1 MMKTMIKEGGWNA
14 SSWAVKE
21 QALQAS
27 RDHWAALSQSW
38 KEEPDMAL
46 AAIKGRIVTD
56 LRDLPDA
63 LRMDRAFLIQAIRV
77 RPRTWLTLSEP
88 FAHDVEM
95 AKIIPQLDPE
105 IARAVFS
112 RFPCLQSDRHFWLQ
126 WLTALSQSH
135 NQYSTTNRELPR
147 LMRQYATDAI
157 LNDETTMV
165 QAVRVSGECLSLA
178 GSTLFHN
185 RTFVAHVLNPIDPE
199 SRSNPELL
207 QWISHPDQQRWPEL
221 VAGFIEQ
228 LTKAH
233 DILENAET
241 AASEVSQYVA
251 PALWKDQNVLL
262 QWFQSGRP
270 FVCHHFPV
278 EMQQDE
284 EAFLLLA
291 ECARENDHSIG
302 SFRYASKILRDNKT
316 FMMKAVGHN
325 AFAFHHASPGLQNDF
340 DLLLVAL
347 ARSAPPTALGRRAF
361 ANTCVTTKR
370 QGASFWFEL
379 QSRMERK
386 LAVHVSFTQTFLPA
400 IRVDRQLPLSLL
412 NQGSDTTMGFTQRMA
427 EFLDAPD
434 ETQLLMIQRIFGMFD
449 DHGGI
454 YQFACQNIGEYAK
467 GWSWSLV

>member
-1 MMKTMIKEGGWNA
+1 
-14 SSWAVKE
+14 
-21 QALQAS
+21 
-27 RDHWAALSQSW
+27 
-38 KEEPDMAL
+38 
-46 AAIKGRIVTD
+46 
-56 LRDLPDA
+56 
-63 LRMDRAFLIQAIRV
+63 
-77 RPRTWLTLSEP
+77 
-88 FAHDVEM
+88 
-95 AKIIPQLDPE
+95 
-105 IARAVFS
+105 
-112 RFPCLQSDRHFWLQ
+112 
-126 WLTALSQSH
+126 
-135 NQYSTTNRELPR
+135 
-147 LMRQYATDAI
+147 
-157 LNDETTMV
+157 
-165 QAVRVSGECLSLA
+165 
-178 GSTLFHN
+178 
-185 RTFVAHVLNPIDPE
+185 
-199 SRSNPELL
+199 
-207 QWISHPDQQRWPEL
+207 
-221 VAGFIEQ
+221 
-228 LTKAH
+228 
-233 DILENAET
+233 
-241 AASEVSQYVA
+241 
-251 PALWKDQNVLL
+251 
-262 QWFQSGRP
+262 
-270 FVCHHFPV
+270 
-278 EMQQDE
+278 MQQDE

-291 ECARENDHSIG
+291 ECARENADSIG

-400 IRVDRQLPLSLL
+400 IRVDGQLPLSLL

-434 ETQLLMIQRIFGMFD
+434 ETQLRMIQRIFGMFD